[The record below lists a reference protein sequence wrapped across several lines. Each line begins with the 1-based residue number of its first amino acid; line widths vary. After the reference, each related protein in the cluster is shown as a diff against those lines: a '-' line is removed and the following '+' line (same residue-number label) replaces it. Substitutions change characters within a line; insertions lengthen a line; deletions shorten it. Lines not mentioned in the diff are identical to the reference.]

1 MLFQL
6 RSVSYMLRLDIM
18 NASEEDS
25 FLRLVELR
33 PSFRI
38 RNALRLAS
46 LVERGGDPCMIL
58 RGSDASRISERS
70 LRQISRLK
78 FIFQWLVFLYTAVEN
93 RPNMGLDRT
102 MLTIGGQ
109 ELAEKPP

>member
-46 LVERGGDPCMIL
+46 LVERGGDPCMIP
-58 RGSDASRISERS
+58 ERA

-78 FIFQWLVFLYTAVEN
+78 FIFQCLSGWYFDTLPS
-93 RPNMGLDRT
+93 R
-102 MLTIGGQ
+102 IGRIWDWIRQ
-109 ELAEKPP
+109 C

>member
-6 RSVSYMLRLDIM
+6 RSVPYMLRLDIM

-25 FLRLVELR
+25 FIRLVELR
-33 PSFRI
+33 PSFRL

-58 RGSDASRISERS
+58 RGSDASRISERA

-78 FIFQWLVFLYTAVEN
+78 FIFQCLSGWYFYT
-93 RPNMGLDRT
+93 
-102 MLTIGGQ
+102 
-109 ELAEKPP
+109 PPSRLGRIWDWIRRC